1 LSGEGFMENDE
12 LNDIKKKKL
21 ERMKK
26 ASEGET
32 KSSGAASEPQH
43 LSDGDFNEVI
53 GKSDTAL
60 VDFYADWCGPCRMM
74 APAVETLA
82 KEYTGKALVAKVNV
96 DNNPMVAQKF
106 NVCSIPT
113 FAIFRKGKLTGTIVG
128 AVGKEALKS
137 ALDKAIKSA

>member
-1 LSGEGFMENDE
+1 MSK
-12 LNDIKKKKL
+12 IKQKKL
-21 ERMKK
+21 EERMKK
-26 ASEGET
+26 VSEGD
-32 KSSGAASEPQH
+32 KSAPGSGGEPQH
-43 LSDGDFNEVI
+43 LSDGDFNDVI

-82 KEYTGKALVAKVNV
+82 KEYNGKVLVAKINV
-96 DNNPMVAQKF
+96 DNNPGVAQKF
-106 NVCSIPT
+106 GVCSIPT
-113 FAIFRKGKLTGTIVG
+113 FAIFKRGKLTGTIVG